1 MRAEKMRSDMAA
13 KDRKHRKEAGE
24 DIAEDDDAD
33 FFSLL
38 RKTRG
43 MSKDDEEWWQQ
54 TAA

>member
-1 MRAEKMRSDMAA
+1 MFLVVRQ
-13 KDRKHRKEAGE
+13 GE

-43 MSKDDEEWWQQ
+43 MNKDDNDWWQ
-54 TAA
+54 TKEDSS